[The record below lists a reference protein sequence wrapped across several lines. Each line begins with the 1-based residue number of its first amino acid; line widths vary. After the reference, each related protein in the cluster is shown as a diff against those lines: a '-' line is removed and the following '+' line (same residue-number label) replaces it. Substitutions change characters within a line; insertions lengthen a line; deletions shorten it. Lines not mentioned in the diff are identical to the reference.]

1 MQVRALVLAVAS
13 LAVTSSA
20 WTQTTPPT
28 TPPGAAKPAA
38 PTPSAPRPA
47 AAPAPKG
54 AKPPGAPPA
63 TPKPAAAALKS
74 CYPSK
79 WGPADQKGAANN
91 ITPAKT
97 LEAAKLIKRGKSIRL
112 GIETNA
118 KTPAFAPRT
127 FSLTVVAPGQEYGRT
142 IGATKTSYHDDIV
155 NGWVGIGSQLDGLAH
170 VGIDATYY
178 NCNKGADILTVGGVK
193 KLGIENVPAI
203 ATRAVILDM
212 VGLLGQKPVQ
222 EGTAFN
228 RPQIEAALQ
237 RQKIA
242 AIGAG
247 DVVIFHTGWAQLIG
261 KDDKRYATVEPGLGI
276 DGAKYLASLGV
287 VAVGADSWAVEVL
300 PPERPTDAFHV
311 HQILLAMNGVYIL
324 ENVDASEAVADG
336 VYEGFFTLGAARI
349 TGGIQSLINPIF
361 VY

>member
-1 MQVRALVLAVAS
+1 MMGRAAVLTIVGLALMSSSVWSQAKPSAAPVAPKQPAGS
-13 LAVTSSA
+13 ASSA
-20 WTQTTPPT
+20 TQGPPITPK
-28 TPPGAAKPAA
+28 PGAAAA
-38 PTPSAPRPA
+38 I
-47 AAPAPKG
+47 
-54 AKPPGAPPA
+54 
-63 TPKPAAAALKS
+63 KS

-79 WGPADQKGAANN
+79 WGAADQKGAANN
-91 ITPAKT
+91 ITPART
-97 LEAAKLIKRGKSIRL
+97 LEAAKLIKRGKSIRM

-127 FSLTVVAPGQEYGRT
+127 FSLTVVAPGQEYGGT

-155 NGWVGIGSQLDGLAH
+155 NGWVGIGSQIDGLAH
-170 VGIDATYY
+170 VGIDTTYY
-178 NCNKGADILTVGGVK
+178 NCNKGKDILSVGGLK

-212 VGLLGQKPVQ
+212 VGLLNQKPVQ

-228 RPQIEAALQ
+228 RKQIEDALK
-237 RQKIA
+237 REKIS
-242 AIGAG
+242 AIGPG
-247 DVVIFHTGWAQLIG
+247 DVVIFYTGWTTLIG
-261 KDDKRYATVEPGLGI
+261 KDDKRYGTVEPGLGI
-276 DGAKYLASLGV
+276 EGAQYLASLGV
-287 VAVGADSWAVEVL
+287 VAVGADNWAVEVL

-336 VYEGFFTLGAARI
+336 VYEGFFTLGAARV
-349 TGGIQSLINPIF
+349 TGGVQSLINPIL